1 MDTVVLYCVINLLIR
16 YSALLSWLTDMSEYE
31 NMRTA
36 DIIADALLDWNVD
49 TIFGLPGDG
58 INGFME
64 ALRTRQDKIR
74 FILVR
79 HEESAAFMA
88 CAYAK
93 YTGKLGACVATSGP
107 GAIHLLNGLY
117 DAKLDNAPV
126 IAITGSTYSD
136 LMGSSYQQD
145 VNLLQLFSDVSV
157 YNNIITA
164 PEQAEMAVDIAC
176 RTAFAQRG
184 VSHLTIPIDVQEKK
198 LQGKYSRHKVPGHT
212 SDTFVAAGDVLPDR
226 RLLEQ
231 AADIINAGNK
241 IVILVGQGALNAGQE
256 VISVAERIEAPVVK
270 ALLGKAVIP
279 DNHPND
285 IGGIGMLGT
294 EPATDA
300 MSEADTLIMIGT
312 SFPYIEYLPKP
323 GQARGVQIDIKAEKI
338 GLRYPVEVGLIGDSK
353 KILSALLPLLRDGTT
368 KNSNGGSRSHQ
379 QYRQNGQQE
388 QQEFLRSKQQ
398 SMKEWT
404 ELLDRQIKQ
413 ADKKKP
419 IKPQAIASAV
429 SEELQDNAIISVDSG
444 TNTIWAARFLNIR
457 RGMKFSVSGTL
468 ASMACGLPYAIAAQ
482 LAYPDR
488 QCVAFVGDGGFAML
502 MSEFATA
509 VQYNLPIKVVI
520 LKNNTLG
527 MIRWEQMA
535 FLGNPEFGVEF
546 SPIDFAKIAEACGG
560 IGYTIKEYDDIK
572 PIMKKAMS
580 ENTTRKPT
588 IVEAYVDPFEPPMPP
603 KIEPEFVQN
612 MAESF
617 AKGQPYAR
625 RIGLTLYR
633 NRMMNS
639 KIKTLQNKLGEK
651 INNLSSDDRE

>member
-1 MDTVVLYCVINLLIR
+1 
-16 YSALLSWLTDMSEYE
+16 MSEYE

-36 DIIADALLDWNVD
+36 DIIAEALLDWNVD
-49 TIFGLPGDG
+49 IIFGLPGDG

-117 DAKLDNAPV
+117 DAKLDNTPV

-184 VSHLTIPIDVQEKK
+184 VSHLTIPIDVQERK
-198 LQGKYSRHKVPGHT
+198 LEGKYSRHKVPGHT
-212 SDTFVAAGDVLPDR
+212 SDTFVAAGGALPDR
-226 RLLEQ
+226 YLLEH
-231 AADIINAGNK
+231 AADVLNSGNK

-256 VISVAERIEAPVVK
+256 VISVAERIGAPVVK

-279 DNHPND
+279 DNHPYS

-300 MSEADTLIMIGT
+300 MSEADTLLMIGT

-323 GQARGVQIDIKAEKI
+323 GQARGIQIDIKAEKI
-338 GLRYPVEVGLIGDSK
+338 GLRYPVEVGLTGDSK
-353 KILSALLPLLRDGTT
+353 KVLSALLPLLRDRRTNG
-368 KNSNGGSRSHQ
+368 NSSNNYSSSHQ
-379 QYRQNGQQE
+379 QYQGEEEEE

-398 SMKEWT
+398 SMKRWI
-404 ELLDRQIKQ
+404 ELLDRQSSKQ
-413 ADKKKP
+413 TDEKKA

-429 SEELQDNAIISVDSG
+429 SEQLQDNAIISVDSG

-457 RGMKFSVSGTL
+457 KGMKFSVSGTL

-482 LAYPDR
+482 LAYPER

-509 VQYNLPIKVVI
+509 VQYNLPIKVII

-560 IGYTIKEYDDIK
+560 IGYTIKESDEIE

-580 ENTTRKPT
+580 DKTTRKPT
-588 IVEAYVDPFEPPMPP
+588 VIEAYVDPFEPPTPP

-617 AKGQPYAR
+617 AKGQPYAK

-633 NRMMNS
+633 NQMNS
-639 KIKTLQNKLGEK
+639 TIKTIQNKLGEK
-651 INNLSSDDRE
+651 INNLIPDDNK

>member
-1 MDTVVLYCVINLLIR
+1 
-16 YSALLSWLTDMSEYE
+16 MSEYD

-36 DIIADALLDWNVD
+36 DIIAEALLDWNVD
-49 TIFGLPGDG
+49 VIFGLPGDG

-93 YTGKLGACVATSGP
+93 YTGKIGACVATSGP

-117 DAKLDNAPV
+117 DAKLDSTPV

-176 RTAFAQRG
+176 RTAFAHRG
-184 VSHLTIPIDVQEKK
+184 VSHLTIPIDVQERK
-198 LQGKYSRHKVPGHT
+198 LQGRYSRHKVPGHT
-212 SDTFVAAGDVLPDR
+212 SDTFVAAGDALPSR
-226 RLLEQ
+226 YLLEQ
-231 AADIINAGNK
+231 AADIINSGNK

-256 VISVAERIEAPVVK
+256 VLSIAERVGAPVVK

-279 DNHPND
+279 DNHPNS

-300 MSEADTLIMIGT
+300 MSEADTLLMIGT

-353 KILSALLPLLRDGTT
+353 KVLSALHPLLLDRRKTNGS
-368 KNSNGGSRSHQ
+368 SNDKSSHQ
-379 QYRQNGQQE
+379 QYREAE

-398 SMKEWT
+398 SMKRWI
-404 ELLDRQIKQ
+404 ELLDRQSKQ

-457 RGMKFSVSGTL
+457 KGMKFSVSGTL

-482 LAYPDR
+482 LAYPER

-502 MSEFATA
+502 MGEFATA
-509 VQYNLPIKVVI
+509 VQNNLPIKVII

-572 PIMKKAMS
+572 PIMKRAMS
-580 ENTTRKPT
+580 DKTPRKPT
-588 IVEAYVDPFEPPMPP
+588 IIEAYVDPFEPPMPP

-617 AKGQPYAR
+617 AKGQPYAK

-633 NRMMNS
+633 NQMNS
-639 KIKTLQNKLGEK
+639 TMKTIQNKLGEK
-651 INNLSSDDRE
+651 INNLISDDDK

>member
-1 MDTVVLYCVINLLIR
+1 
-16 YSALLSWLTDMSEYE
+16 MSEYE

-36 DIIADALLDWNVD
+36 DIIAEALLDWNVD
-49 TIFGLPGDG
+49 IIFGLPGDG

-64 ALRTRQDKIR
+64 ALRTRQDKIK

-117 DAKLDNAPV
+117 DAKLDNTPV

-184 VSHLTIPIDVQEKK
+184 VSHLTIPIDVQERK
-198 LQGKYSRHKVPGHT
+198 LEGKYSRHKVPGHT
-212 SDTFVAAGDVLPDR
+212 SDTFVAAGGALPDR
-226 RLLEQ
+226 YLLEH
-231 AADIINAGNK
+231 AADVLNSGNK

-256 VISVAERIEAPVVK
+256 VISVAERIGAPVVK

-279 DNHPND
+279 DNHPHS

-300 MSEADTLIMIGT
+300 MSEADTLLMIGT

-323 GQARGVQIDIKAEKI
+323 GQARGIQIDIKAEKI
-338 GLRYPVEVGLIGDSK
+338 GLRYPVEVGLTGDSK
-353 KILSALLPLLRDGTT
+353 KVLSALLPLLRDRRTNGN
-368 KNSNGGSRSHQ
+368 NSSNNYSSSHQ
-379 QYRQNGQQE
+379 QYQGEEE

-398 SMKEWT
+398 SMKRWI
-404 ELLDRQIKQ
+404 ELLDRQSSKQ
-413 ADKKKP
+413 TDEKKA

-429 SEELQDNAIISVDSG
+429 SEQLQDNAIISVDSG

-457 RGMKFSVSGTL
+457 KGMKFSVSGTL

-482 LAYPDR
+482 LAYPER

-509 VQYNLPIKVVI
+509 VQYNLPIKVII

-560 IGYTIKEYDDIK
+560 IGYTIKESDEIE

-580 ENTTRKPT
+580 DKTTRKPT
-588 IVEAYVDPFEPPMPP
+588 VIEAYVDPFEPPTPP

-617 AKGQPYAR
+617 AKGQPYAK

-633 NRMMNS
+633 NQMNS
-639 KIKTLQNKLGEK
+639 TIKTIQNKLGEK
-651 INNLSSDDRE
+651 INNLIPDDNK

>member
-1 MDTVVLYCVINLLIR
+1 
-16 YSALLSWLTDMSEYE
+16 MSEYE

-36 DIIADALLDWNVD
+36 DIIAEALLDWNVD
-49 TIFGLPGDG
+49 IIFGLPGDG

-64 ALRTRQDKIR
+64 ALRTRQDKIK

-117 DAKLDNAPV
+117 DAKLDNTPV

-184 VSHLTIPIDVQEKK
+184 VSHLTIPIDVQERK
-198 LQGKYSRHKVPGHT
+198 LEGKYSRHKVPGHT
-212 SDTFVAAGDVLPDR
+212 SDTFVAAGGALPDR
-226 RLLEQ
+226 YLLEH
-231 AADIINAGNK
+231 AADVLNSGNK

-256 VISVAERIEAPVVK
+256 VISVAEKIGAPVVK

-279 DNHPND
+279 DNHPYS

-300 MSEADTLIMIGT
+300 MSEADTLLMIGT

-323 GQARGVQIDIKAEKI
+323 GQARGIQIDIKAEKI
-338 GLRYPVEVGLIGDSK
+338 GLRYPVEVGLTGDSK
-353 KILSALLPLLRDGTT
+353 KVLSALLPLLRDRRTNG
-368 KNSNGGSRSHQ
+368 NSSNNHSSSHQ
-379 QYRQNGQQE
+379 QYQGEEE

-398 SMKEWT
+398 SMKRWI
-404 ELLDRQIKQ
+404 ELLDRQSSKQ
-413 ADKKKP
+413 TDEKKA

-429 SEELQDNAIISVDSG
+429 SEQLQDNAIISVDSG

-457 RGMKFSVSGTL
+457 KGMKFSVSGTL

-482 LAYPDR
+482 LAYPER

-509 VQYNLPIKVVI
+509 VQYNLPIKVII

-560 IGYTIKEYDDIK
+560 IGYTIKESDEIE

-580 ENTTRKPT
+580 DKTTRKPT
-588 IVEAYVDPFEPPMPP
+588 VIEAYVDPFEPPTPP

-617 AKGQPYAR
+617 AKGQPYAK

-633 NRMMNS
+633 NQMNS
-639 KIKTLQNKLGEK
+639 TIKTIQNKLGEK
-651 INNLSSDDRE
+651 INNLVSDDNK